1 MTRVGSQR
9 HKKKK
14 KLVHIYAELV
24 GAVWMWKY
32 AIPRLLEIIMFGCWA
47 ER

>member
-14 KLVHIYAELV
+14 EITNQCGVTSEMTEICVAAE
-24 GAVWMWKY
+24 KH
-32 AIPRLLEIIMFGCWA
+32 
-47 ER
+47 